1 MVMFV
6 RTASSK
12 IVSFHQVLCC
22 RQQNYDDIKIIKY
35 DGKQNVRLDING
47 L

>member
-1 MVMFV
+1 MFV

-12 IVSFHQVLCC
+12 FVSFHQVLCC
-22 RQQNYDDIKIIKY
+22 RQHNYDDIKIIKY
-35 DGKQNVRLDING
+35 DGKQNVGLDINR

>member
-6 RTASSK
+6 QTAISK

-22 RQQNYDDIKIIKY
+22 RQQNYDDSKIIKY
-35 DGKQNVRLDING
+35 DGKQNVRLDINR

>member
-6 RTASSK
+6 RTTSSK
-12 IVSFHQVLCC
+12 IVSSHRALCC

-35 DGKQNVRLDING
+35 NGKQNVRLDINR

>member
-1 MVMFV
+1 MVMLV

-12 IVSFHQVLCC
+12 IVSFHRALCC
-22 RQQNYDDIKIIKY
+22 RQQNYDDSKIIKY
-35 DGKQNVRLDING
+35 DGKQNVGLDINR

>member
-12 IVSFHQVLCC
+12 IVSFHQVLYC